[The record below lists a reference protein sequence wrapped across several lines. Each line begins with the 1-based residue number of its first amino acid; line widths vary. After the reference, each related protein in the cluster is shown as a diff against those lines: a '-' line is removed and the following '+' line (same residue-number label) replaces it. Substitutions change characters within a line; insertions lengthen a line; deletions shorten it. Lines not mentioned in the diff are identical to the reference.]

1 MANAQITFTTKQ
13 VEASANQIL
22 LSRATRASKKD
33 GKEVPAAFKPLF
45 ATVEIPEAVSTIDN
59 EFIKLAALNGIQ
71 QAYQKI
77 ITAKL
82 PLDLLRTS
90 NGADQVISIDSDDL
104 LSALKAEAG
113 EARRITKEAINDAWK
128 VVVAGALHNLCK
140 LKNVSSESELPD
152 NIRRQVGAQLQ
163 KRADFLLSMASTTG
177 IQLRNE
183 EELTSS
189 LEWLIKLVENEAA
202 ADNGQWVFS
211 AILGKINARIEKL
224 AELKLEPEEEIEVSE
239 VDVLELF

>member
-1 MANAQITFTTKQ
+1 MTAQIVFTTKQ
-13 VEASANQIL
+13 VEANSNQLL

-33 GKEVPAAFKPLF
+33 GKEIPAAFKSLF
-45 ATVEIPEAVSTIDN
+45 AVVEIPQVVAAIDN

-77 ITAKL
+77 ITTKL
-82 PLDLLRTS
+82 PLDLLKTS

-104 LSALKAEAG
+104 MSALKAESG
-113 EARRITKEAINDAWK
+113 EARRITKEAINEAWK
-128 VVVAGALHNLCK
+128 LVVSSALHNLCK

-177 IQLRNE
+177 IQLRTE
-183 EELTSS
+183 EELLSS
-189 LEWLIKLVENEAA
+189 LEWVIKLVENEAA
-202 ADNGQWVFS
+202 ADNGQWIFS
-211 AILGKINARIEKL
+211 AILTKINSRLEKL
-224 AELKLEPEEEIEVSE
+224 AEMKLEAEEEIEVSE
-239 VDVLELF
+239 VDLIDLF